1 MLLIIAA
8 GWTYLVTSYEP
19 DRGTTNVIGF
29 EINSA
34 NHDSESDN
42 ELISLSIIEGEDD
55 LEWSSLEI
63 SLSVDQE
70 NYPCSFGMHSQS
82 NYDGLVVAKLGADGS
97 TFTTEIDATD
107 TSSFTHFD
115 LPNQMQGNE
124 TNYWLKFSST
134 DIYLADNISWAFIE
148 NSEFS
153 EVLDRPSTE
162 LSNNTGERLEWYTY
176 DISVHRVNPN
186 DGVYIFAIE
195 EEFFKVKFLTYYNI
209 NDTSRYPTML
219 ISSLNGT
226 TNPALSN
233 SEIVAESPCLIS
245 TEFSNATHWNYTET
259 ISLLENGINL
269 CDLDC
274 EMILEVR
281 FEGLE
286 VKTRDNS

>member
-1 MLLIIAA
+1 M
-8 GWTYLVTSYEP
+8 TSYEP
-19 DRGTTNVIGF
+19 DRGTSNVIGF
-29 EINSA
+29 EINFT
-34 NHDSESDN
+34 NHDSESNN
-42 ELISLSIIEGEDD
+42 ELITLSIIEGQED
-55 LEWSSLEI
+55 LEWSSLEL
-63 SLSVDQE
+63 SLSVE
-70 NYPCSFGMHSQS
+70 EVNYPCSFGLHSQS
-82 NYDGLVVAKLGADGS
+82 NSEGLVVAKLGADGS

-107 TSSFTHFD
+107 TNSFTHFD

-134 DIYLADNISWAFIE
+134 DIYLADKISWTFLE
-148 NSEFS
+148 GSEFS
-153 EVLDRPSTE
+153 DVLEKPTEE

-209 NDTSRYPTML
+209 NDESRYPTML

-233 SEIVAESPCLIS
+233 SEIIAESPCVIS
-245 TEFSNATHWNYTET
+245 TEYSNTTHWNYTET
-259 ISLLENGINL
+259 ISLMENGINL
-269 CDLDC
+269 CDLNC
-274 EMILEVR
+274 EIKLEVR

-286 VKTRDNS
+286 VKTREIS

>member
-1 MLLIIAA
+1 M
-8 GWTYLVTSYEP
+8 TSYEP
-19 DRGTTNVIGF
+19 DRGTSNVIGF
-29 EINSA
+29 EIKFT
-34 NHDSESDN
+34 NHDSDSNN
-42 ELISLSIIEGEDD
+42 ELITLSIVEGEED

-70 NYPCSFGMHSQS
+70 NYPCSFGIHSQS
-82 NYDGLVVAKLGADGS
+82 NSEGIVIAKLGADGS

-134 DIYLADNISWAFIE
+134 DIYLAYDISWTFIE
-148 NSEFS
+148 GVEFS
-153 EVLDRPSTE
+153 EILEKPNEE

-186 DGVYIFAIE
+186 DGVYIFAKN
-195 EEFFKVKFLTYYNI
+195 EEFYKVKFVTYYNI
-209 NDTSRYPTML
+209 NDESRYPTML

-233 SEIVAESPCLIS
+233 SEIIAESPCLIS
-245 TEFSNATHWNYTET
+245 TEYSNTTHWNYTET
-259 ISLLENGINL
+259 ISLMENELNL
-269 CDLDC
+269 CDINC
-274 EMILEVR
+274 EIKLEVR

-286 VKTRDNS
+286 VRTREIS

>member
-1 MLLIIAA
+1 M
-8 GWTYLVTSYEP
+8 TSYEP
-19 DRGTTNVIGF
+19 DRGTSNVIGF
-29 EINSA
+29 EINFT
-34 NHDSESDN
+34 NHDSESNN
-42 ELISLSIIEGEDD
+42 ELITLSIIEGQED
-55 LEWSSLEI
+55 LEWSSLELL
-63 SLSVDQE
+63 LSVDDV
-70 NYPCSFGMHSQS
+70 NYPCSFGLHSQS
-82 NYDGLVVAKLGADGS
+82 NSEGSVVAKLGADGA

-107 TSSFTHFD
+107 TNSFTHFD

-134 DIYLADNISWAFIE
+134 DIYLADKISWTFLE
-148 NSEFS
+148 GSEFS
-153 EVLDRPSTE
+153 DVMEKPVEE

-209 NDTSRYPTML
+209 NDESRYPTML

-233 SEIVAESPCLIS
+233 SEIIAESPCVIS
-245 TEFSNATHWNYTET
+245 TEYSNTTHWNYTET
-259 ISLLENGINL
+259 ISLMENGINL
-269 CDLDC
+269 CDLNC
-274 EMILEVR
+274 EIKLEVR

-286 VKTRDNS
+286 VKTREIS

>member
-1 MLLIIAA
+1 
-8 GWTYLVTSYEP
+8 
-19 DRGTTNVIGF
+19 
-29 EINSA
+29 
-34 NHDSESDN
+34 
-42 ELISLSIIEGEDD
+42 
-55 LEWSSLEI
+55 
-63 SLSVDQE
+63 
-70 NYPCSFGMHSQS
+70 MHSQS

-148 NSEFS
+148 DSEFS

-226 TNPALSN
+226 SNPALSN

-245 TEFSNATHWNYTET
+245 TEFSNSTHWNYTET

-274 EMILEVR
+274 DIILEVR

-286 VKTRDNS
+286 VKTRESS

>member
-1 MLLIIAA
+1 M
-8 GWTYLVTSYEP
+8 
-19 DRGTTNVIGF
+19 D
-29 EINSA
+29 
-34 NHDSESDN
+34 
-42 ELISLSIIEGEDD
+42 
-55 LEWSSLEI
+55 I

-148 NSEFS
+148 DSEFS

-186 DGVYIFAIE
+186 DGVYIFAME

-226 TNPALSN
+226 SNPALSN

-245 TEFSNATHWNYTET
+245 TEFSNSTHWNYTET

-286 VKTRDNS
+286 VKTRNNS